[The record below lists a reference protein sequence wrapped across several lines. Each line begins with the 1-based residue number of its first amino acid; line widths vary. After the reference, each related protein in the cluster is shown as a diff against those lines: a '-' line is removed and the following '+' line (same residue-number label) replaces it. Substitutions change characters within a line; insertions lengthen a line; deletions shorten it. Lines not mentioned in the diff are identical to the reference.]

1 MRNIILALILV
12 IAAFLVM
19 DFNSRMTELKH
30 LEAEKEVVQEHLN
43 SRLST
48 KSALTTQIAHANSD
62 MAVIEWAYQ
71 NHMAREGDIP
81 VIPIEINQATPT
93 PTPRPSVTPTEMN
106 NFQEWLSLFFDRK
119 E

>member
-1 MRNIILALILV
+1 MRNIIFALILV

-19 DFNSRMTELKH
+19 DFNSRMTELKY
-30 LEAEKEVVQEHLN
+30 LEAEKEVVQDQLD

-48 KSALTTQIAHANSD
+48 KSALETEIAYANSD
-62 MAVIEWAYQ
+62 LAVIEWAYQ

-81 VIPIEINQATPT
+81 VIPIEVNQATST
-93 PTPRPSVTPTEMN
+93 PTPRPLSTPTETN